1 MKPSTRTSK
10 FRAALD
16 IAAAAAT
23 VLGAIA
29 AYIGFTFD
37 FNSILAAGA
46 LAATSGICYF
56 MNPKN

>member
-1 MKPSTRTSK
+1 MKSSTRPSK

-16 IAAAAAT
+16 IAAAATT

-37 FNSILAAGA
+37 FNGILAAGA
-46 LAATSGICYF
+46 LAAS
-56 MNPKN
+56 

>member
-1 MKPSTRTSK
+1 MKSSTRPSR
-10 FRAALD
+10 FRAAID

-23 VLGAIA
+23 VLGTIA
-29 AYIGFTFD
+29 AYIGFTFN
-37 FNSILAAGA
+37 FNGILAAGA